1 MNKDSVKDAS
11 GDLGPGLDVA
21 DISSASIAVVRLATC
36 PIPSRCSGLGKV
48 VYLDIGEQ
56 LARLSTYC
64 NHFVFPTILQT
75 RQEQRVGLFYFVSCF
90 QHST

>member
-21 DISSASIAVVRLATC
+21 DISSASIAVVRLAMC

-48 VYLDIGEQ
+48 VYLDIDEQ
-56 LARLSTYC
+56 LARPC
-64 NHFVFPTILQT
+64 HILQSFCLRHRT
-75 RQEQRVGLFYFVSCF
+75 AN
-90 QHST
+90 